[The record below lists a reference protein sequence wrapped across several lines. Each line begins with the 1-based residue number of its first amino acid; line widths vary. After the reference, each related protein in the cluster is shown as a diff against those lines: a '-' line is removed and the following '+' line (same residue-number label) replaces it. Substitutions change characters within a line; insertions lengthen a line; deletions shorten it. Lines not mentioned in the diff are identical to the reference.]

1 MLSFQSV
8 TLYQRLT
15 LFIRQSIVTADITA
29 NLKAMDE
36 QLNLMLHH
44 KIDELLALC
53 QELLEENQTLKA
65 SEQAWREERAQLVE
79 KNELARSKVEAMI
92 SRLKALEQ
100 ES

>member
-1 MLSFQSV
+1 
-8 TLYQRLT
+8 
-15 LFIRQSIVTADITA
+15 
-29 NLKAMDE
+29 MDE
-36 QLNLMLHH
+36 QLNNMLHH

-53 QELLEENQTLKA
+53 QQLLEENQTLKA
-65 SEQAWREERAQLVE
+65 SEQTWREERAQLVE

>member
-1 MLSFQSV
+1 M
-8 TLYQRLT
+8 T